1 MNSRQ
6 NDSLT
11 RRVCRIVKMPFQLSN
26 LVKRSEFENQNLTNW
41 LIFQVTLDTYEDLVV
56 EMKMKYYDTVPP
68 ANSMCILKTGF
79 LFVAAEFGDQS
90 VFKNV

>member
-1 MNSRQ
+1 M
-6 NDSLT
+6 
-11 RRVCRIVKMPFQLSN
+11 
-26 LVKRSEFENQNLTNW
+26 
-41 LIFQVTLDTYEDLVV
+41 TLDTYEDLVV

-90 VFKNV
+90 VFKNVKKKLATKNLQMLYH